1 VIAGFTTVAVI
12 VAGIAAVLG
21 VVLGLAGR
29 KPSDLSLAG
38 PALVELLL
46 LAQLVIAIVA
56 PAAGN
61 EPSGNP
67 VEFYAYLIS
76 ALIIPPAAIFW
87 ALTERTRWSV
97 VVVGIACF
105 AVAVMFVRMQIIW
118 TLQGA

>member
-1 VIAGFTTVAVI
+1 MILGFTTVAAV
-12 VAGIAAVLG
+12 VAGAAAVLAVG
-21 VVLGLAGR
+21 LGLAGR

-56 PAAGN
+56 PLAGN
-61 EPSGNP
+61 EPSGSL

-76 ALIIPPAAIFW
+76 ALVIPPAAIFW
-87 ALTERTRWSV
+87 ALTEKTRWSV

-118 TLQGA
+118 TVQGS

>member
-1 VIAGFTTVAVI
+1 MIAAFTNVAVVIAGAAAVI
-12 VAGIAAVLG
+12 A
-21 VVLGLAGR
+21 VVLGLLGR

-38 PALVELLL
+38 PAVVELLL

-56 PAAGN
+56 PFTGN
-61 EPSGNP
+61 QPTGNP

-97 VVVGIACF
+97 VVVGVACF

-118 TLQGA
+118 TVQGA

>member
-1 VIAGFTTVAVI
+1 MIEGFTTVAVV
-12 VAGIAAVLG
+12 VAAAAAVLA
-21 VVLGLAGR
+21 VALGLAGR

-46 LAQLVIAIVA
+46 LVQLVIALVA

-61 EPSGNP
+61 EPTGNP

-118 TLQGA
+118 TQQGA

>member
-1 VIAGFTTVAVI
+1 MILGFTVAAVI
-12 VAGIAAVLG
+12 VAGAAALLA
-21 VVLGLAGR
+21 VVLGLVGR
-29 KPSDLSLAG
+29 RPSDLSLAG

-46 LAQLVIAIVA
+46 VAQLVIALIA

-61 EPSGNP
+61 PPSGSI
-67 VEFYAYLIS
+67 VEFYAYLLS
-76 ALIIPPAAIFW
+76 ALVIPPAAIFW
-87 ALTERTRWSV
+87 ALTEKTRWSV